1 MARSARALA
10 GGVVVRAVSGHDK
23 VAAALR
29 VVRGDDLGAVARE
42 LGIPPDDLADWR
54 DIFLVH
60 GATGLEVD
68 FHPRLPASN
77 AFRVLLS
84 DALRPLA
91 DPVEIQGE
99 AARLLGIHL
108 GASRVHYGAV
118 VDGGEYGLVKAEY
131 CHGVPGSLG
140 RHRFDDF
147 GPLAMAEFRAGRI
160 LVVENVDED
169 PRLTAAERTATKG
182 LMIGAYV
189 LMPLIKRRHP
199 VAVFVVHMTEPHAW
213 DAEELELIVET
224 AERTWDAVE
233 RAHAEAALKASE
245 ERYRTLF
252 ESISDGFCIM
262 EAILDEQGAC
272 ADFRFVEIN
281 PAFERQTGLANA
293 KGRTARELV
302 PGLEEHWIEICGDI
316 AARRERS
323 QFVEHVASLDRWFE
337 VDAYPIGE
345 PRERRMAA
353 LFKDVTASRRA
364 EEALQEAGKR
374 KDAFLATLAHELRN
388 PLAPIMN
395 AVEILKREGRG
406 PAAQQVLPLVERQLG
421 HLVRLIDDLLDMSRI
436 THGKLHLRRQQ
447 VTLAEII
454 QSAVESSTPYVQMS
468 ENTLTVSLPSEPV
481 CLHADPVRLAQ
492 VFLNLLKN
500 AAKFSMPGGQIRL
513 SAERDDGQIVV
524 TVADTGVGISAS
536 CMPHIFD
543 KFSQGEMVASG
554 FAEGGLGIGL
564 SLARELVEMHDGD
577 IEARSEGSGRGS
589 QFIVRLPVL
598 DVPARPAAEPAPKPD
613 ACRAPVSHRRVL
625 VVDDNVDAATSLAMF
640 LRLCGHDVEVAG
652 DGVEAVEAAERFRP
666 EVIFLDIGMPRLDG
680 YGACR
685 RIRAEPWGKE
695 MVIVAL
701 TGWAQEEDRR
711 KTREAG
717 FDAHLVKPVGG
728 AHLQELLGEL
738 QPEPLGLDPGQR

>member
-1 MARSARALA
+1 
-10 GGVVVRAVSGHDK
+10 VVRAVTGHAK

-29 VVRGDDLGAVARE
+29 VVRGEDLAAVALD

-60 GATGLEVD
+60 GASGLEAG

-77 AFRVLLS
+77 AFRVLLA
-84 DALRPLA
+84 DALRHLA

-147 GPLAMAEFRAGRI
+147 GPLAMAEFRSGRI

-169 PRLTAAERTATKG
+169 PRLTEPERTATRG
-182 LMIGAYV
+182 LTIGAYV
-189 LMPLIKRRHP
+189 LMPLIKGGQP
-199 VAVFVVHMTEPHAW
+199 VAVFVVHMVEPHAW

-233 RAHAEAALKASE
+233 RAHAEAALRTSE

-262 EAILDEQGAC
+262 EAILDEGGAC
-272 ADFRFVEIN
+272 ADFRFVETN
-281 PAFERQTGLANA
+281 PAFERQTGLASA

-302 PGLEEHWIEICGDI
+302 PALEEHWIDICGDI
-316 AARRERS
+316 AARGERA
-323 QFVEHVASLDRWFE
+323 QFVEHVAGLDRWFE

-345 PRERRMAA
+345 PKERKMAA

-364 EEALQEAGKR
+364 EEAMQEAGKR

-395 AVEILKREGRG
+395 AVEVLKREGG
-406 PAAQQVLPLVERQLG
+406 GHAAQEVLPVVERQLG

-436 THGKLHLRRQQ
+436 THGKLQLRRRQ

-454 QSAVESSTPYVQMS
+454 QSAVESSTPYVRMS
-468 ENTLTVSLPSEPV
+468 ENTLTVSLPPEPV
-481 CLHADPVRLAQ
+481 YLHADPVRLAQ

-500 AAKFSMPGGQIRL
+500 AAKYSTPGGHIHL
-513 SAERDDGQIVV
+513 SAERDDGRVLV
-524 TVADTGVGISAS
+524 TVADTGIGISAS

-564 SLARELVEMHDGD
+564 SLARELVEMHEGD
-577 IEARSEGSGRGS
+577 IEARSEGTGRGS
-589 QFIVRLPVL
+589 QFIVRLSVIEVPVQ
-598 DVPARPAAEPAPKPD
+598 PAAEPAPK
-613 ACRAPVSHRRVL
+613 AGASRAPLVRPRRVL

-640 LRLCGHDVEVAG
+640 LRLCRHDVELAG
-652 DGVEAVEAAERFRP
+652 DGIEAVEVAERFRP

-717 FDAHLVKPVGG
+717 FDAHLVKPVEGVR
-728 AHLQELLGEL
+728 LQELLAEL
-738 QPEPLGLDPGQR
+738 QPEPPGL